1 MRILLVRPPVPRFTV
16 GLKHLMI
23 CEPLELEYVAAG
35 LTGHDVQIF
44 DMILERGLEQRLRSF
59 RPDMVGTS
67 SYITGVNEVK
77 KVCRRVKQ
85 WAPRCF
91 TIVGGVHAAC
101 VPEDFADESVDCI
114 VRGDGTMIMGELVDA
129 IRKGQPLSEIPG
141 LAIPAGGDKVHLT
154 PERPYM
160 PDPDRL
166 PFPRRDLVA
175 HLKDRYYYLF
185 HQPVATLKTTWGCW
199 FQCNFCFTW
208 KITNGIPYSRSP
220 ESIVSELEQIE
231 AEDVYI
237 VDDIFLI
244 HPMRLA
250 RIAQLLRDRGIQKK
264 FLVYGRADFIAEHE
278 AVIQEWAALGL
289 RAVIVGLEAVTDAE
303 LEALDKRCTVD
314 GNRRAIGILRKHGI
328 DTYASLIPRPDYTP
342 ADWLRLRHFIE
353 TEGLYYVNISPL
365 TPMPGTLAWNSYED
379 KITVSRKAHGLWDLS
394 HCVLPTRMPLK
405 QYYRSLLMLY
415 ARTVLDIRRANRLG
429 LRTRPPVWS
438 FKYVRIWFGALQ
450 ILIQFLNIHH
460 HHDPR
465 NLARAMAAGP
475 TIPTR
480 RSAGTGETGR
490 RRRPGKENVS

>member
-1 MRILLVRPPVPRFTV
+1 
-16 GLKHLMI
+16 MI

-35 LTGHDVQIF
+35 LTGHDVRIF
-44 DMILERGLEQRLRSF
+44 DMILERGLEQQLRSF
-59 RPDMVGTS
+59 RPDVVGTS

-85 WAPRCF
+85 WNPRCV

-101 VPEDFADESVDCI
+101 VPEDFADESVDGI
-114 VRGDGTMIMGELVDA
+114 VKGDGTAIIGEIVDA
-129 IRKGQPLSEIPG
+129 IRKGQPLDEIPG
-141 LAIPAGGDKVHLT
+141 LAIPVDADKVRLT
-154 PERPYM
+154 PGRPYM
-160 PDPDRL
+160 TDPDRL

-175 HLKDRYYYLF
+175 HLKNRYYYLF

-199 FQCNFCFTW
+199 FQCNFCCTW
-208 KITNGIPYSRSP
+208 KITEGIPYSRSP
-220 ESIVSELEQIE
+220 ESIVREMEQIE
-231 AEDVYI
+231 AEDIYI

-250 RIAQLLRDRGIQKK
+250 RIAQLLRERGIQKK

-278 AVIQEWAALGL
+278 AVIREWSALGL
-289 RAVIVGLEAVTDAE
+289 RAVIVGLEAATDAE
-303 LEALDKRCTVD
+303 LEALGKLCTVD
-314 GNRRAIGILRKHGI
+314 CNRRAIGILRRHGI

-342 ADWLRLRHFIE
+342 ADWLRLRRFIE
-353 TEGLYYVNISPL
+353 TEGLYYVNISPF
-365 TPMPGTLAWNSYED
+365 TPMPGSLAWNAYKD
-379 KITVSRKAHGLWDLS
+379 RVTVSPKAHGLWDLS

-405 QYYRSLLMLY
+405 RYYRALLMLY
-415 ARTVLDIRRANRLG
+415 ARTVLDIRRANRLS

-438 FKYVRIWFGALQ
+438 FKYVRIWFGALR

-475 TIPTR
+475 TTPTLGR
-480 RSAGTGETGR
+480 EASGEAVLRSR
-490 RRRPGKENVS
+490 HGKENMT